1 MKQTL
6 RVKNTKVVEKEGYV
20 AIREAMIDFIKIH
33 SSDIIA
39 IIKRISNT
47 LFLLLKRMWFT

>member
-33 SSDIIA
+33 SSYIIA

-47 LFLLLKRMWFT
+47 LFLLLKRM